1 MHSLV
6 NYGLKPRIWCGQVA
20 LMFLVRGDI
29 YHEDVWTAWIG
40 DLADLVPPSLFC
52 DEALAQCYRDM
63 PQRQAVPKS
72 VYDRQ
77 SYFSIVVHTKPNYP
91 GYNEGSIFDKRIVQ
105 ERVEV
110 RCLGSCILPVC
121 IYRDLLQ
128 KSSEFLCEI
137 LPGVDYIMFP
147 SPPAGLCLHIAALQD
162 VTGSPNYM
170 STGH

>member
-1 MHSLV
+1 
-6 NYGLKPRIWCGQVA
+6 
-20 LMFLVRGDI
+20 MFLVRGDI

-52 DEALAQCYRDM
+52 DEVLAQCYRDM
-63 PQRQAVPKS
+63 PQRQAIPKS

-77 SYFSIVVHTKPNYP
+77 SYFSIVVHTKPNFP

-121 IYRDLLQ
+121 ICRDLLQ
-128 KSSEFLCEI
+128 YSSEILCET
-137 LPGVDYIMFP
+137 LPGLYYFIVPISP
-147 SPPAGLCLHIAALQD
+147 SQPALHIAALQD

-170 STGH
+170 LINNN